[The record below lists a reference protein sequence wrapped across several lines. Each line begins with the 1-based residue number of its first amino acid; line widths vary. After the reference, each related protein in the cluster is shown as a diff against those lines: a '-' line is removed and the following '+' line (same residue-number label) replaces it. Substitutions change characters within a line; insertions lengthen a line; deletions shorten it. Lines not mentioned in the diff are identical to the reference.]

1 MAAPASSWI
10 IEDRLMMSRI
20 NTSAI
25 TVTMVVPHGVKS
37 YGCCACCYAPASLP
51 ACSAL
56 PCVMDPEYIVKEME
70 ASKYIYVRENSLE
83 WNAPIM
89 TQSEGNCFGVS
100 CCYFRAQDH
109 VTVIY
114 FDDPMFDRITD
125 KTPCCNQCATWC
137 CGGEGELIQ
146 IDSKF
151 CFGCCYRS
159 VLGAGACVPVCCAAS
174 CCPCYPLVIK
184 HKIWVANAADAKAG
198 ILEARDNARE
208 RMGLKK

>member
-1 MAAPASSWI
+1 
-10 IEDRLMMSRI
+10 
-20 NTSAI
+20 
-25 TVTMVVPHGVKS
+25 
-37 YGCCACCYAPASLP
+37 
-51 ACSAL
+51 
-56 PCVMDPEYIVKEME
+56 
-70 ASKYIYVRENSLE
+70 
-83 WNAPIM
+83 M

-125 KTPCCNQCATWC
+125 KTPCCNQCSTWC

-184 HKIWVANAADAKAG
+184 HKIWVANA
-198 ILEARDNARE
+198 
-208 RMGLKK
+208 